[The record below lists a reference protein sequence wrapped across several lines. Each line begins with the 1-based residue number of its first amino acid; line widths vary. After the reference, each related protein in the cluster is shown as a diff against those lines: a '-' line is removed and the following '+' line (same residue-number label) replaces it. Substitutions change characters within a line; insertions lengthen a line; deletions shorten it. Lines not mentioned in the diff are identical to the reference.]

1 MERLN
6 GKVAVVTGGNSGIG
20 LAAAR
25 AFVREGGRVAVFG
38 RNAETVK
45 STVTELRGAGATLS
59 EAALGASDGNGGIAV
74 ATETVIGVR
83 GDVTNGEDLD
93 RLFGEVRERLGGVDV
108 LFVNAGIAV
117 PAPFDQTSEELFDQH
132 FDVNVKGAYFTVQ
145 KALPLLNDGA
155 SVILTTSAGNQMGM
169 PNMSAYLATKAAL
182 RSMARTLSSE
192 LVGRGIRVNA
202 ISPGPIETPIFG
214 RLGMPQEQMDQFAE
228 QITGMIPAGR
238 FGQATEIA
246 EAVVFLA
253 SPESSY
259 VLGAEFVVDGG
270 MSQL

>member
-1 MERLN
+1 MNRLN

-20 LAAAR
+20 LAAAQ
-25 AFVREGGRVAVFG
+25 AFVREGARVAIFG
-38 RNAETVK
+38 RNAETVE
-45 STVTELRGAGATLS
+45 SAVSELARTEVAGS
-59 EAALGASDGNGGIAV
+59 AAEGSSSGNGGLAV
-74 ATETVIGVR
+74 ATETAIGVR
-83 GDVTNGEDLD
+83 GDVTSDADLD
-93 RLFGEVRERLGGVDV
+93 RLFGEVRENFGGVDV
-108 LFVNAGIAV
+108 LFVNAGVAL
-117 PAPFDQTSEELFDQH
+117 PAPFEQTSAELFDQH

-155 SVILTTSAGNQMGM
+155 SIILTTSAGNQLGM

-192 LVGRGIRVNA
+192 LVARGIRVNA

-214 RLGMPQEQMDQFAE
+214 RLGMPQEQVDQMAE

-238 FGQATEIA
+238 FGQVNEIA
-246 EAVVFLA
+246 EAVLFLA

>member
-1 MERLN
+1 MNRLN

-20 LAAAR
+20 LAAAQ
-25 AFVREGGRVAVFG
+25 AFVREGARVAVFG
-38 RNAETVK
+38 RNAETVE
-45 STVTELRGAGATLS
+45 S
-59 EAALGASDGNGGIAV
+59 AV
-74 ATETVIGVR
+74 AELGGTEAGKAIGVR
-83 GDVTNGEDLD
+83 GDVTNGADLD
-93 RLFGEVRERLGGVDV
+93 RLFAEVGENMGGVDI
-108 LFVNAGIAV
+108 LFVNAGVAL

-132 FDVNVKGAYFTVQ
+132 FDINVKGAYFTVQ

-155 SVILTTSAGNQMGM
+155 SIVLTTSAGNQLGM

-182 RSMARTLSSE
+182 RSMARTLSAE

-214 RLGMPQEQMDQFAE
+214 RLGMPQEQADQMAE

-238 FGQATEIA
+238 FGQVHEVA
-246 EAVVFLA
+246 EAVLFLA